1 MRGRGAAEN
10 PANRF
15 DRLDLPWDGDWLE
28 SERLA
33 GERGWDSR
41 TEFFR
46 DTSRTILARNDSPD
60 LGFRWSVNPYR
71 GCEHGCSYCYA
82 RPSHEYLGFSAGLE
96 FETRIMVKPE
106 APALLEARL
115 RSRGWEPEPVVLSGN
130 TDCYQPVE
138 KKLEVTRR
146 CLEVFRRLGH
156 PVDVITKNALVLRD
170 KDILGD
176 LASRNLTRV
185 LISITTLDPALA
197 ASMEPRASS
206 PKRRLEAIAGLTEA
220 GIPVGVSMAPVIPGL
235 NDHEIPAVLS
245 AAAGAG
251 AVWAQYILLRLPHGL
266 RELFTGWLE
275 RCQPGRKEKVLGALR
290 QVRGGEL
297 NDPRFG
303 VRMRGEG
310 PRAEAVTQIFALA
323 CRRAGLERIPPPAS
337 TEHYDPTAPPLYA
350 RDGHRSI
357 QQELFGEG

>member
-15 DRLDLPWDGDWLE
+15 DRLDMPWDGDWLD

-33 GERGWDSR
+33 GERGWEPR

-46 DTSRTILARNDSPD
+46 DTSKSILSRNDSPD

-96 FETRIMVKPE
+96 FESRIMVKLE

-146 CLEVFRRLGH
+146 CLQVFRRLAH

-170 KDILGD
+170 RDILGD
-176 LASRNLTRV
+176 LASRDLTRV

-245 AAAGAG
+245 AAADAG

-266 RELFTGWLE
+266 RDLFSQWLE
-275 RCQPGRKEKVLGALR
+275 RCQPTRREKVLGALR
-290 QVRGGEL
+290 QVRSGDL
-297 NDPRFG
+297 NDSRFG
-303 VRMRGEG
+303 LRMRGEG
-310 PRAEAVTQIFALA
+310 PRADAVTQIFALA
-323 CRRAGLERIPPPAS
+323 RRRAGLERLPQPAS
-337 TEHYDPTAPPLYA
+337 TAHYDPTAPPLYA
-350 RDGHRSI
+350 RDGTSFI